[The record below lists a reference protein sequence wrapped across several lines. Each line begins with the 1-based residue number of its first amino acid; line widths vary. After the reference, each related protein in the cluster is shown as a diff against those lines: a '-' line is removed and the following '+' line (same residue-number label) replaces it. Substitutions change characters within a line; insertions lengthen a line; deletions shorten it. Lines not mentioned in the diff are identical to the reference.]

1 LEDSSSGSTPSDI
14 GKESKMIR
22 PTRIVAG
29 LAALVLLGTPGI
41 SYAAD
46 QPGAS
51 SDQKSSLAGSLGSSH
66 HGYDGI
72 RFGTAVDM
80 GALAA
85 EPEYGDNIRAR
96 FTSVTAENV
105 MKWEVVEPT
114 QGHYDWSQ
122 ADALV
127 DFAQQNGQAVRG
139 HTLVWHS
146 QLPTWLTEGTFTRS
160 QLRGILKKHVTD
172 QVTHFK
178 GKIYEWDVVNEAF
191 NEDGTLRDTL
201 WLQKLGPRY
210 IADAFR
216 WAHAADPGARLIYN
230 DYNIE
235 GSNPKS
241 NGVYDLIKELVA
253 CGVPVQGVGLQAHLG
268 IQYDYPTGYRENLQR
283 LADIGMKIAITEADV
298 RMVLP
303 VTPEKVVKQTEY
315 FSGLAQGCRDVKVCT
330 SFTFW
335 GFTDAHSWIS
345 GFFPGEG
352 SATPLDENY
361 QEKPAWGA
369 IESILGG

>member
-1 LEDSSSGSTPSDI
+1 
-14 GKESKMIR
+14 MIR
-22 PTRIVAG
+22 PIGITAG
-29 LAALVLLGTPGI
+29 LVALALVGAPGA

-46 QPGAS
+46 RP
-51 SDQKSSLAGSLGSSH
+51 GSSNDQTSQAESA
-66 HGYDGI
+66 GRRPYQPDGI
-72 RFGTAVDM
+72 RFGTAVAMDV
-80 GALAA
+80 LASDA
-85 EPEYGDNIRAR
+85 EYADNVKER
-96 FTSVTAENV
+96 FSSVTAENA
-105 MKWEVVEPT
+105 MKWESVEPT
-114 QGHYDWSQ
+114 RGHYDWTQ

-127 DFAQQNGQAVRG
+127 DFAQQHHQDVRG

-146 QLPTWLTEGTFTRS
+146 QLPKWLTEGNFTSS
-160 QLRGILKKHVTD
+160 QLRRILKKHVTD
-172 QVTHFK
+172 EVTHFR
-178 GKIYEWDVVNEAF
+178 GKVYEWDVVNEAF
-191 NEDGTLRDTL
+191 NEDGTLRDTI

-216 WAHAADPGARLIYN
+216 WAHAADPHARLFYN

-241 NGVYDLIKELVA
+241 DGVYKLIKKLA
-253 CGVPVQGVGLQAHLG
+253 CHVPIHGVGLQAHLG
-268 IQYDYPTGYRENLQR
+268 IQYDYPAGYRENLQR
-283 LADIGMKIAITEADV
+283 FADIGMTIAITEADV

-303 VTPEKVVKQTEY
+303 VTPEKVVQQTEY
-315 FSGLAQGCRDVKVCT
+315 FSRLAEGCRDVKVCT

-352 SATPLDENY
+352 SATPLDEAY

-369 IESILGG
+369 IVSIVGG